1 MIPVFRSFFIILGFY
16 CSVRFCPHK
25 RFTGHFSIFMVNNS
39 EPIILGIESSCDD
52 TSAAVLR
59 GDRLLSNITASQDVH
74 RLYGGVV
81 PEYASR
87 AHQQNII
94 PVVTQALEHAKIHKN
109 QLSALAYTRG
119 PGLLGSLLVGASFSK
134 AVAMALDIPLL
145 AVDHLDAHMLAHFI
159 REGDQDK
166 EVPDFPYLC
175 LTVSGGHTQID
186 LVEAPFRTVLLG
198 RTIDDAAGEAFDKA
212 AKIMGLPYPGGVMV
226 DRLSANGDPLAFRFS
241 EPRIA
246 GLDFS
251 FSGLKT
257 SFLYFIR
264 DRLKE
269 DQDYIEKNKAGLCA
283 SIQHSVVHMLMEKL
297 QAAARQSGVRDIAIA
312 GGVSANSAL
321 RAAVMAAGREEG
333 WRVFIPPLSFCT
345 DNAAMVAIAGW
356 FRYKNAGFS
365 EQGET
370 PYARRDHKP
379 AG

>member
-1 MIPVFRSFFIILGFY
+1 
-16 CSVRFCPHK
+16 
-25 RFTGHFSIFMVNNS
+25 MVNNS
-39 EPIILGIESSCDD
+39 EPLILGIESSCDD

-59 GDRLLSNITASQDVH
+59 GDRLLSNVTASQEVH

-94 PVVTQALEHAKIHKN
+94 PVVANAIEQAKIHKN
-109 QLSALAYTRG
+109 ELSAVAYTRG
-119 PGLLGSLLVGASFSK
+119 PGLLGSLLVGSSFSK
-134 AVAMALDIPLL
+134 ALAMALDIPLI
-145 AVDHLDAHMLAHFI
+145 AADHLDAHMLAHFI
-159 REGDQDK
+159 REDGENK
-166 EVPDFPYLC
+166 AVPDFPYLC

-186 LVEAPFRTVLLG
+186 RLDAPFRTVLMG
-198 RTIDDAAGEAFDKA
+198 KTIDDAAGEAFDKA

-226 DRLSANGDPLAFRFS
+226 DRLAAEGDRLAFHFS

-269 DQDYIEKNKAGLCA
+269 DQDFIDKNKADLCA
-283 SIQHSVVHMLMEKL
+283 SIQHSIVHMLMEKL
-297 QAAARQSGVRDIAIA
+297 KLAAKQSGIRDIAIA

-321 RAAVMAAGREEG
+321 RDAVVSAGREEG
-333 WRVFIPPLSFCT
+333 WRVFIPPLSYCT

-356 FRYKNAGFS
+356 FRFKEAGFS
-365 EQGET
+365 DQGET
-370 PYARRDHKP
+370 PYARRDQKRDK
-379 AG
+379 